1 MIVFL
6 WLAATAAASSIGHR
20 ALNTSDDPLAS
31 CPGYTASNVKITDSG
46 VTADLALAGT
56 ACNVYGDDLQG
67 LTLQVVYETG
77 KYNSPCRK

>member
-1 MIVFL
+1 MIVLLF

-31 CPGYTASNVKITDSG
+31 CPGYTASNVKITGSG
-46 VTADLALAGT
+46 VTADLALSGT
-56 ACNVYGDDLQG
+56 ACNVYGDDLQS

-77 KYNSPCRK
+77 KYNCPC